1 MWDET
6 PANIQG
12 IINAIGF
19 PPDDYAIT
27 QIFSEDGAQKLGIAI
42 GRWETDKLGE
52 QPSVAQIQAHM
63 DGTASLSIST
73 NKSQIQMDGID
84 AATITVTA
92 SDNTYAGKIWFAVQF
107 PEGNIEEVADN
118 FVAGA
123 ALLTLTSEQ
132 YGVHRIT
139 AIAPGYGQAS
149 LEIEGV

>member
-1 MWDET
+1 MLS
-6 PANIQG
+6 
-12 IINAIGF
+12 GF
-19 PPDDYAIT
+19 PRMIT
-27 QIFSEDGAQKLGIAI
+27 PLPRCSVKTEHKNWGLRLADGKRIN
-42 GRWETDKLGE
+42 WGE
-52 QPSVAQIQAHM
+52 QPSAAQIQAHM

-118 FVAGA
+118 FVAGV